1 MRRLAV
7 TALILLTAIACKG
20 KSTGGKADPNT
31 VGPVD
36 DPKTAIVG
44 RWTVDPTRVDLSAL
58 PEAQRPI
65 AKEMAQNVMNS
76 MAFEFTADRYTLTM
90 TGRTYE
96 RPYSVVSVK
105 GQVVTIKAEDE
116 GEAEQLELEFT
127 DKGLVLRA
135 PGERPL
141 PLKPRG

>member
-1 MRRLAV
+1 MRRLAL
-7 TALILLTAIACKG
+7 TAALLLTAIACKG
-20 KSTGGKADPNT
+20 KPTGATPDAPAA
-31 VGPVD
+31 GPVD
-36 DPKTAIVG
+36 DPRAAIVG

-65 AKEMAQNVMNS
+65 AQEMAQNVMNS
-76 MAFEFTADRYTLTM
+76 MAFEFTQDRYTLTM

-96 RPYSVVSVK
+96 RPYSVVSVA
-105 GQVVTIKAEDE
+105 GQVVTIKAEDA

-141 PLKPRG
+141 PLRPRG